1 MFGTAQYY
9 LHPAFLSSE
18 NLGLGLV
25 FYAVVPCRFKLEMSG
40 TVFYIGDP
48 MCSWCWGFGPALAAV
63 EAGLPAEV
71 PMRYVMGGLAPDSDE
86 PMAPE
91 VRAYVQENWRAV
103 EAGTGA
109 SFNWDFWE
117 RCLPRRSTY
126 PACRAVLAAQLQDA
140 GPAMFRA
147 VQRAYYTEA
156 RNPSDL
162 ETLTSLAAE
171 LGLDAARFER
181 DFASPE
187 VEALLQRDFETRR
200 RLGVREFPTLLI
212 ESPAGSGKK
221 VLLARGWAEPRA
233 VLAALRRALGAAAD

>member
-1 MFGTAQYY
+1 
-9 LHPAFLSSE
+9 
-18 NLGLGLV
+18 
-25 FYAVVPCRFKLEMSG
+25 
-40 TVFYIGDP
+40 
-48 MCSWCWGFGPALAAV
+48 
-63 EAGLPAEV
+63 
-71 PMRYVMGGLAPDSDE
+71 
-86 PMAPE
+86 MAPE

-103 EAGTGA
+103 EAGTGV

-171 LGLDAARFER
+171 LGLDAGRFER
-181 DFASPE
+181 DIASPE
-187 VEALLQRDFETRR
+187 IEAQLQRDFETRR
-200 RLGVREFPTLLI
+200 RLGVREFPTLLF
-212 ESPAGSGKK
+212 ESPACSGKK
-221 VLLARGWAEPRA
+221 VPLARGWAEPRA
-233 VLAALRRALGAAAD
+233 VLAALGRALGAAAD

>member
-1 MFGTAQYY
+1 MT
-9 LHPAFLSSE
+9 
-18 NLGLGLV
+18 
-25 FYAVVPCRFKLEMSG
+25 G

-71 PMRYVMGGLAPDSDE
+71 PLCYVMGGLAPDSDE

-91 VRAYVQENWRAV
+91 VRAYVQKNWRAV

-147 VQRAYYTEA
+147 VQSAYYTEA

-162 ETLTSLAAE
+162 ETLTSLAA
-171 LGLDAARFER
+171 GLRDAPPAGSPRVSHAAVRSAGRLREEGPARPGVGGAPR
-181 DFASPE
+181 RPRRPR
-187 VEALLQRDFETRR
+187 QGTRR
-200 RLGVREFPTLLI
+200 RG
-212 ESPAGSGKK
+212 
-221 VLLARGWAEPRA
+221 
-233 VLAALRRALGAAAD
+233 

>member
-1 MFGTAQYY
+1 MT
-9 LHPAFLSSE
+9 
-18 NLGLGLV
+18 
-25 FYAVVPCRFKLEMSG
+25 G
-40 TVFYIGDP
+40 TVFYIADP
-48 MCSWCWGFGPALAAV
+48 MCSWCWGFAPALAAAAA
-63 EAGLPAEV
+63 ELPPAI

-91 VRAYVQENWRAV
+91 IRAYVQENWRAV
-103 EAGTGA
+103 EAETGA

-126 PACRAVLAAQLQDA
+126 PACRAVLAAQQQDS

-147 VQRAYYTEA
+147 VQRACYAEA

-162 ETLTSLAAE
+162 ETLTVLAEE

-181 DFASPE
+181 DIASPV
-187 VEALLQRDFETRR
+187 VEAQLQGDFQTRR
-200 RLGVREFPTLLI
+200 RLGVREFPTLLF

-221 VLLARGWAEPRA
+221 VLLARGWAEPGA
-233 VLAALRRALGAAAD
+233 VVAALRRTLGAAAD